1 MNFLT
6 DLCYGSL
13 VYVSSL
19 DNSSRAA
26 RNLAHFDIIFPR
38 YYQLMLSHVVLLP
51 VCPVHCENIASSK
64 DDVLCQSFAV
74 IFFKLTCFDLNKPT
88 TGYASQHIW
97 CLFQARINWVGCSRK
112 GIRHKNGGNDGG
124 GSLISPD
131 GVALSQIAG
140 VSAFVIFPCTTKSRR
155 FLLLAP
161 ADLDSLGKRAIKQFC
176 VF

>member
-6 DLCYGSL
+6 DLCYGSV

-19 DNSSRAA
+19 DNSSRAD

-51 VCPVHCENIASSK
+51 VCPVHCVNIASSK
-64 DDVLCQSFAV
+64 DDVLCQSFSV

-97 CLFQARINWVGCSRK
+97 CLSHASQSKVGGLRQE
-112 GIRHKNGGNDGG
+112 GH
-124 GSLISPD
+124 
-131 GVALSQIAG
+131 
-140 VSAFVIFPCTTKSRR
+140 
-155 FLLLAP
+155 P
-161 ADLDSLGKRAIKQFC
+161 A
-176 VF
+176 